1 MRSPVGAD
9 RIAYHAPMLETVSP
23 SSVERRYERLHP
35 AELAELVA
43 AAPIAWVPIGTLEHH
58 GPHLPFGVDAFEAH
72 GLLLEA
78 AARAGGVVLPPTY
91 VASGCLEMD
100 FTLSF
105 SRGLVEA
112 QVRETVALLARRG
125 FRVVVVLTGHG
136 PLDLVH
142 LLKRVCA
149 QATAA
154 HPQLRAY
161 GLCWLELNAAAMTGP
176 DEGEPRVIDHAALV
190 ETSWMLALLPELV
203 RLERLEDDPEAA
215 HAGVYGRNPRF
226 TASHEWGRESVD
238 AAATLLADRA
248 RGLLAGRALDD
259 LADLRRFV
267 ACSWPE
273 PLELEAAASDG
284 ERTLLG
290 LHNPG
295 RASRYLSALEIEVD
309 GVAADPA
316 SVVLTNA
323 SPGETG
329 EAISAAALGSESGF
343 YIRRG
348 QTAMVAIPAVQA
360 GEHSIRI
367 TVGLAGVDQLIIGR
381 ELAVG
386 SAHVPVPSSANR

>member
-1 MRSPVGAD
+1 
-9 RIAYHAPMLETVSP
+9 MLETVSLDA
-23 SSVERRYERLHP
+23 VERRYERLHP
-35 AELAELVA
+35 DELAALVA

-78 AARAGGVVLPPTY
+78 AARAGGVVLPATY

-105 SRGLVEA
+105 SRELVEA
-112 QVRETVALLARRG
+112 QVRETVGLLAHRG

-149 QATAA
+149 QATASNDR
-154 HPQLRAY
+154 LRAY
-161 GLCWLELNAAAMTGP
+161 GLCWLELNAATMTAP
-176 DEGEPRVIDHAALV
+176 QEGEPRVVDHAALV
-190 ETSWMLALLPELV
+190 ETSWMLALAPELV
-203 RLERLEDDPEAA
+203 RLDRLADDPEAA

-226 TASHEWGRESVD
+226 TASGEWGRESLD
-238 AAATLLADRA
+238 AAAALLARRA
-248 RGLLAGRALDD
+248 TGLLDGEQLDD

-267 ACSWPE
+267 AFSWPE
-273 PLELEAAASDG
+273 PLELDGAESDG
-284 ERTLLG
+284 ERTRLG

-295 RASRYLSALEIEVD
+295 RASRYLSALDLEID
-309 GVAADPA
+309 GVAVDAA
-316 SVVLTNA
+316 GVVLTNE

-329 EAISAAALGSESGF
+329 EPIAAVRLGSESGF

-348 QTAMVAIPAVQA
+348 QTATIAIPAVQP
-360 GEHSIRI
+360 GEHGVRI
-367 TVGLAGVDQLIIGR
+367 TVGLAGVGQLVVDR
-381 ELAVG
+381 QLAVG
-386 SAHVPVPSSANR
+386 SANVPVPSSANR

>member
-1 MRSPVGAD
+1 MWS
-9 RIAYHAPMLETVSP
+9 MLETVSP
-23 SSVERRYERLHP
+23 EAVVRRYERLHP
-35 AELAELVA
+35 AELGALVA

-72 GLLLEA
+72 GLLLAA

-105 SRGLVEA
+105 SRELVEA

-154 HPQLRAY
+154 QPQLRAY

-176 DEGEPRVIDHAALV
+176 EDGEPRVVDHAALV
-190 ETSWMLALLPELV
+190 ETSWMLALAPELV
-203 RLERLEDDPEAA
+203 RLDRLADDPEAA

-226 TASHEWGRESVD
+226 TASSDWGRESVD
-238 AAATLLADRA
+238 AAAALLARRA
-248 RGLLAGRALDD
+248 SGLLAGEPLDD

-267 ACSWPE
+267 ECSWPE
-273 PLELEAAASDG
+273 PLELAGAQPDG
-284 ERTLLG
+284 ERTR
-290 LHNPG
+290 LHLYNPG
-295 RASRYLSALEIEVD
+295 RASRYLSALQVEIDGAAVD
-309 GVAADPA
+309 PTR
-316 SVVLTNA
+316 VVLTNS

-329 EAISAAALGSESGF
+329 EPIAAAQLGKECGF
-343 YIRRG
+343 YVRRG
-348 QTAMVAIPAVQA
+348 QTATLAIPALQS
-360 GEHSIRI
+360 GEHDVRI
-367 TVGLAGVDQLIIGR
+367 TVGLAGVDR
-381 ELAVG
+381 LAVG
-386 SAHVPVPSSANR
+386 RRLTVGSAPVPAHSSANP